1 MISPPAFP
9 TLPYPVIDAHAHIG
23 SREFADDRAAM
34 LTRAW
39 DAGLVAIVE
48 VGDDVASGQRA
59 LELAKTDPRIHAVTG
74 LHPHGASRLA
84 EEREALAALLA
95 TGEYVGLGEIGL
107 DFYRDRSPRD
117 QQYEALRYQLELAR
131 EHMLPVVIHSRD
143 ADAECFAE
151 LSDWVN
157 RVGRY
162 LGPDREV
169 GMLHCFAGDA
179 GLASAYVELGFL
191 ISVPGTVTYKNNDRG
206 QEVARTVPLAAM
218 LVETDAPFLAPGT
231 HRGKRNEP
239 AYVVETARFVAAQR
253 GCDIAEVAT
262 ATAHNAARLFGFTL

>member
-1 MISPPAFP
+1 MTAPPAYP
-9 TLPYPVIDAHAHIG
+9 TPYPVIDAHAHIG
-23 SREFADDRAAM
+23 SREFADDRAAA

-39 DAGLVAIVE
+39 NAGLVAIVE

-59 LELAKTDPRIHAVTG
+59 LALARTDSRIHAVTG
-74 LHPHGASRLA
+74 LHPHGASRLV
-84 EEREALAALLA
+84 EERDALAALLA
-95 TGEYVGLGEIGL
+95 DGGYVGVGEIGL

-117 QQYEALRYQLELAR
+117 AQFEAFRWQLDLAR
-131 EHMLPVVIHSRD
+131 EHMLPVVIHSRN

-151 LSDWVN
+151 LSNWRN

-179 GLASAYVELGFL
+179 GLAAAYVELGFL

-218 LVETDAPFLAPGT
+218 LVETDAPYLAPGA
-231 HRGKRNEP
+231 HRGSRNEP

-253 GCDIAEVAT
+253 GCDIAEVAM
-262 ATAHNAARLFGFTL
+262 ATARNAARLFGFTL

>member
-1 MISPPAFP
+1 VSAP
-9 TLPYPVIDAHAHIG
+9 LPFPVIDAHSHIG
-23 SREFADDRAAM
+23 SREFADDREAM
-34 LTRAW
+34 LQRAW

-48 VGDDVASGQRA
+48 VGDDVASGERA
-59 LELAKTDPRIHAVTG
+59 LALARTDPRIHPVTG
-74 LHPHGASRLA
+74 LHPHGASRLD
-84 EEREALAALLA
+84 EERVALDALL
-95 TGEYVGLGEIGL
+95 GSGSYVGIGEIGL

-117 QQYEALRYQLELAR
+117 AQYEALRVQLEMAR
-131 EHMLPVVIHSRD
+131 EHSLPIVVHSRD

-151 LSDWVN
+151 LAAWAS

-179 GLASAYVELGFL
+179 GLAAAYVELGFL
-191 ISVPGTVTYKNNDRG
+191 ISIPGTVTYKNNDRG
-206 QEVARTVPLAAM
+206 QEVARTVPLAKM
-218 LVETDAPFLAPGT
+218 LVETDAPFLAPRA

-253 GCDIAEVAT
+253 ECDIAEVAT